1 MADKV
6 FTMRIDEDLLE
17 KIRISADRN
26 KRSLAKE
33 IEFLLEQNLDNEL
46 KPSELKLL
54 FDKFS
59 DILQDHDFE
68 LRQFN
73 EKLEKIVEHFE

>member
-17 KIRISADRN
+17 KIRISADAN

-33 IEFLLEQNLDNEL
+33 IEFTLSNWYNPDERRGYILPPEL
-46 KPSELKLL
+46 TKLVI
-54 FDKFS
+54 D
-59 DILQDHDFE
+59 E
-68 LRQFN
+68 VNRQFA
-73 EKLEKIVEHFE
+73 EKNKN